1 MQKKPYSN
9 IEEIIDFQNVTQ
21 IQVINQSSTGEV
33 ENEQMKKLLN
43 TLVEEI
49 PPPKSKLNLDSF
61 QFDSTLK
68 KRKKLSTKYCNI
80 QVKTRNLLTNVSYR
94 RYRPR
99 GIEKTN
105 FAVDVFFILDAKFKP
120 NWSRKE
126 T

>member
-1 MQKKPYSN
+1 M
-9 IEEIIDFQNVTQ
+9 
-21 IQVINQSSTGEV
+21 INQSSTGEV

-49 PPPKSKLNLDSF
+49 PPPKSQLNLDSF

-94 RYRPR
+94 RYRPG